1 MGDQLPP
8 IDEVNY
14 ADLETRNVRAA
25 PAERLM
31 IAVANHPAI
40 QELGLGYINDIGHM
54 GLDMIGR
61 HLPNVKLRK
70 IELRQI
76 DYFDPLDPKKQ
87 AAYHQACQTLV
98 DGVRTNFYL
107 HDVVHFR
114 LPSVYREDL
123 DFYLE
128 LNKIG
133 RHQLHQPEHVLEP
146 AEMCRLLTNCGEN
159 VAAIYYFLREQPQ
172 LILLAD
178 DDVEN

>member
-40 QELGLGYINDIGHM
+40 QELSLGYSKDIGHM

-70 IELRQI
+70 LELRDI
-76 DYFDPLDPKKQ
+76 DNFDRKIKQ
-87 AAYHQACQTLV
+87 AAYHHACQALV
-98 DGVRTNFYL
+98 DGVRTKLYL
-107 HDVVHFR
+107 HGLHFR
-114 LPSVYREDL
+114 LPSVYREDI
-123 DFYLE
+123 DFYLQ

-133 RHQLHQPEHVLEP
+133 RHQLHQSEHVLEP
-146 AEMCRLLTNCGEN
+146 AEMCHLLTNCGEN

-172 LILLAD
+172 FILLAD
-178 DDVEN
+178 DDVGN